1 MGRARRGARRRNER
15 RPKSGLT
22 VWPSDSLCEM
32 SVILAKRFGGTPWAW
47 RGDPMPDERDWGTA
61 LSLLAME
68 QEELD
73 KLERR

>member
-1 MGRARRGARRRNER
+1 
-15 RPKSGLT
+15 
-22 VWPSDSLCEM
+22 M

-68 QEELD
+68 QEEMD